1 MKANKLFFGVLGCIF
16 LQSAA
21 FASGMRLDPRQT
33 TGRAV
38 GEDQRSNIGSSVV
51 NPTTTPSESTQRS
64 PAGTEERSN
73 PGLGP
78 EDNAGSPRGIE
89 VRGDAE
95 GARIGRSTTTHI
107 TDEEEQEATS
117 VQAPVGSDEWRKERE

>member
-1 MKANKLFFGVLGCIF
+1 MASKLLLGVLGCLA
-16 LQSAA
+16 LQTAA
-21 FASGMRLDPRQT
+21 FGAGIRLDPRQT

-38 GEDQRSNIGSSVV
+38 GEDQRNNIGSSVV

-78 EDNAGSPRGIE
+78 EDNAGQPRGIE

-95 GARIGRSTTTHI
+95 GTYTGGHGTTHI
-107 TDEEEQEATS
+107 TDDEDREATA